1 MKITVIG
8 TGYVGLVTGT
18 CFSEMGN
25 KVYCVDI
32 DINKIESLKKGIIPI
47 YEPGLEELVIKNYK
61 NGDLNFTSDLKEG
74 LNDSDVCFVAVGT
87 PMGEDGSAD
96 LKYVL
101 EAAKE
106 IGQIMSNDLIV
117 VDKSTVPVG
126 TAAKV
131 KKVITDELEK
141 RDVKYNVH
149 VVSNPEFLKEGSAV
163 ADFMRPDRVVIG
175 SDNEEVIQ
183 TMKELYAPF
192 TKNHERFLIMDICS
206 AEMTKYAAN
215 AMLATRISFMN
226 EMANICERVGAD
238 INNIRK
244 GIGSDGRIGYSF
256 LYPGCGYG
264 GSCLPKDVK
273 ALIKTADDYGYESKI
288 LKEVELVNN
297 EQKFS
302 LVNKIVD
309 RFGNDLSGYTFA
321 VWGLAFK
328 PETDDMR
335 EAPSVVIIEK
345 LIELGAK
352 ISTYDPQAMDIAKEY
367 YFNGKSNIKF
377 VDNKY
382 KALDNADA
390 MVMVTEWKEF
400 RSPDFDEITK
410 RIKNKIIFDGRNQ
423 YNKDMLEKMG
433 FEYYQIGNNYPG
445 VSKQYLPIGSV
456 QSLPSLDLK
465 SSK

>member
-32 DINKIESLKKGIIPI
+32 DTSKIEHLKKGIIPI
-47 YEPGLEELVIKNYK
+47 YEPDLEELVIKNYK
-61 NGDLNFTSDLKEG
+61 NGDLNFTCNLKEG
-74 LNDSDVCFVAVGT
+74 LNNSDICFIAVGT

-96 LKYVL
+96 LQYVL
-101 EAAKE
+101 SAAKE

-131 KKVITDELEK
+131 KKVITEELGK
-141 RDVKYNVH
+141 RDVSYNVY
-149 VVSNPEFLKEGSAV
+149 VASNPEFLKEGSAV
-163 ADFMRPDRVVIG
+163 ADFMQPDRVIVG
-175 SDNEEVIQ
+175 SDNKCVIEI
-183 TMKELYAPF
+183 MKELYAPF
-192 TKNHERFLIMDICS
+192 IKNHEKFITMDICS

-238 INNIRK
+238 INNVRE

-264 GSCLPKDVK
+264 GSCLPKDVN
-273 ALIKTADDYGYESKI
+273 ALIKIADDYGYDSRI

-297 EQKFS
+297 KQKFS
-302 LVNKIVD
+302 LVNKIMN
-309 RFGNDLSGYTFA
+309 RFGCDLSGYIFA

-328 PETDDMR
+328 PGTDDMR
-335 EAPSVVIIEK
+335 EAPSQVIIDR
-345 LIELGAK
+345 LIELGGK
-352 ISTYDPQAMDIAKEY
+352 INVYDPKAMDIAKQH
-367 YFNGKSNIKF
+367 YFKDKSNIKF
-377 VDNKY
+377 VSNKY
-382 KALDNADA
+382 EAVNNADA
-390 MVMVTEWKEF
+390 MIIVTEWKEF
-400 RSPDFDEITK
+400 RNPDFYEITN

-423 YNKDMLEKMG
+423 YNKDTLEKMG
-433 FEYYQIGNNYPG
+433 FEYHQIGNSQPRIY
-445 VSKQYLPIGSV
+445 KQYSYINSV
-456 QSLPSLDLK
+456 QGMPLEYF
-465 SSK
+465 SK